1 MNNPLFLVI
10 TIPFIVAIINLV
22 LPVVLR
28 KILSFIGLAYT
39 LFLSI
44 QILIKDELTYTLFGK
59 VILQNDNLSNFILVF
74 ISILSVI
81 ILIYSL
87 KNVDKGVESKYFLLL
102 PATVAFCNG
111 VALSVNMYS
120 FIIFWGLSG
129 LMVYLFGLLNSEIGA
144 ESSKKTFL
152 IIGASDS
159 LLILGFA
166 ALFHIS
172 GGASN
177 IFRMNVDFSA
187 ALNYVA
193 FFCLL
198 LSSFAKAGAFP
209 MHSWIPDF
217 AKDAPIESV
226 ALLPA
231 ALDKLLGIYFL
242 ARIMMNFFQITL
254 TIKVIVMCLGAFT
267 IVIAVMMALIQH
279 NGRKLLG
286 YHAVSQ
292 VGYMVLGIGTGNPI
306 GIIGGLFHMINH
318 AIYKSNLFLSFGSVE
333 KKTGTA
339 DLDDMGGLAR
349 KMPLTFIGALIG
361 ALAISGVPPLNGF
374 VSKWLVYQGVL
385 QEANGSSQIAQ
396 IIINICLIFAV
407 FGSALTLASFMK
419 FLHAIFLSR
428 LPKKYE
434 NIKEISANNW
444 IANMLLSLLCV
455 IFGLFAMAIPIKIFI
470 APSLPGH
477 PLVNSMLLGFYQPGV
492 ILLLFGVAF
501 VVGIILFL
509 LIKNIRFDDIY
520 VGGMEGEEKHSVPG
534 TDFYNDI
541 RNMSPLRK
549 LYDWAE
555 RKFFDIY
562 DMGRKFVFFFSEI
575 FQELHTGL
583 LHTYAMWIL
592 AGFIIITIIVLSY
605 VH

>member
-10 TIPFIVAIINLV
+10 IIPVIVAIINLI
-22 LPVVLR
+22 LPVVLK
-28 KILSFIGLAYT
+28 KILTFVGLAYT

-44 QILIKDELTYTLFGK
+44 QIFVRDKLIFILFNE

-74 ISILSVI
+74 ISVLSFI

-87 KNVDKGVESKYFLLL
+87 KNVDKEIQGKYFLLL
-102 PATVAFCNG
+102 PLTVGFCNV
-111 VALSVNMYS
+111 VALSANVYS

-129 LMVYLFGLLNSEIGA
+129 LMVYLFGLLKGKISA

-152 IIGASDS
+152 IIGASDA

-166 ALFHIS
+166 MILHLT
-172 GGASN
+172 GGITN
-177 IFRMNVDFSA
+177 VYRMNVDFSGI
-187 ALNYVA
+187 LNYIA

-198 LSSFAKAGAFP
+198 LASFAKAGAFP

-242 ARIMMNFFQITL
+242 ARIMMNLFQIIL
-254 TIKVIVMCLGAFT
+254 TIKVIVMLLGAFT

-292 VGYMVLGIGTGNPI
+292 VGYMVLGIGTCNPI
-306 GIIGGLFHMINH
+306 GTIGGLFHMINH
-318 AIYKSNLFLSFGSVE
+318 AIYKSNLFLSFGSAE
-333 KKTGTA
+333 KRTGTA
-339 DLDDMGGLAR
+339 DLDNMGGLAR
-349 KMPLTFIGALIG
+349 KMPLTFIGALVG
-361 ALAISGVPPLNGF
+361 ALAISGIPPFNGF

-434 NIKEISANNW
+434 NIKEISVNNW
-444 IANMLLSLLCV
+444 LANMLLSLLCV

-501 VVGIILFL
+501 VVGIIIFL

-520 VGGMEGEEKHSVPG
+520 VGGIEGEEKHSITGV
-534 TDFYNDI
+534 DFYNEI
-541 RNMSPLRK
+541 RNISPLK
-549 LYDWAE
+549 KIYDWAE
-555 RKFFDIY
+555 RKYFDIY
-562 DMGRKFVFFFSEI
+562 NEGRKFILVFSGI
-575 FQELHTGL
+575 FQRLHTGV
-583 LHTYAMWIL
+583 LHTYAIWIL
-592 AGFIIITIIVLSY
+592 VGFIIITLVILGYIR
-605 VH
+605 